1 LAYYQVVMA
10 ARTQLYELAL
20 LAALAV
26 VIAILL
32 I

>member
-1 LAYYQVVMA
+1 MA